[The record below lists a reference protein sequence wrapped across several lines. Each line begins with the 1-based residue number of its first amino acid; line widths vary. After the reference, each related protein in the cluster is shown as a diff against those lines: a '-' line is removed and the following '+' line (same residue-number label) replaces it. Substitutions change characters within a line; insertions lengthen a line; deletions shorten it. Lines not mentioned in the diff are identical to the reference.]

1 MITCLNIVIGPS
13 DLHLDLGSDT
23 MFTAAMERIH
33 ELSKKYKI
41 PLVGF
46 VYENTLTEK
55 YKCGY
60 RMLASA
66 ADMWILANGIEKS
79 LETGRELIEEA
90 RKEMIGDAEVR
101 NPMC

>member
-1 MITCLNIVIGPS
+1 MIGPS

-23 MFTAAMERIH
+23 MFAAAMERIH

-60 RMLASA
+60 CMLASA
-66 ADMWILANGIEKS
+66 ADMWILANGVEES
-79 LETGRELIEEA
+79 LKRGRELVEEA
-90 RKEMIGDAEVR
+90 RKKVIGDGEVR